1 MQGSIFELKFKE
13 GRFQILSCCAINNK
27 QLFILF
33 LEWQSCHSFVMF
45 FDVSLAICRGLCYR
59 KVSIILT
66 IFLSPISNYIL
77 LLLGT
82 GKLSYECG
90 NNADTALNPVPNGER
105 T

>member
-1 MQGSIFELKFKE
+1 
-13 GRFQILSCCAINNK
+13 
-27 QLFILF
+27 
-33 LEWQSCHSFVMF
+33 MF

-90 NNADTALNPVPNGER
+90 NNADTAFNTRYINIPISQNKIRDISTTGKKI
-105 T
+105 